1 MKVGNEEIK
10 ELNVSVSDDLN
21 KLIIVAQISYDKAKE
36 LFANMGDDTI
46 IETDNSTYV
55 GFTKLKSINTYFES
69 ATEMEESHIEL
80 EYNGLSKMVDDLK
93 SEIATLEE
101 SLLEL
106 GKMVY
111 E

>member
-1 MKVGNEEIK
+1 MKIGNEEIK

-21 KLIIVAQISYDKAKE
+21 KINILVQISYDKAKE
-36 LFANMGDDTI
+36 LFANMEDDTI

-55 GFTKLKSINTYFES
+55 GYTKLKSINTFFNGDSE
-69 ATEMEESHIEL
+69 TEETVVEL

-93 SEIATLEE
+93 SEISTLEE